1 MPLESVEEVPCKSLI
16 NRVYGNSLPFR
27 WSINPYRGCQHACVY
42 CFARGT
48 HEFLGYD
55 GGRQFDTRIIV
66 KINAPEVLR
75 EELKRPNW
83 RREIIALG
91 TACDPYEPAERRY
104 EVTRRIVEA
113 LRDAANPVSITTKS
127 VMIRRDIDIL
137 SELAQIAKVRVNF
150 SVGSLD
156 DRVWQKTEPG
166 TPRPIRRMEA
176 MQALVEAGI
185 PAGVLMA
192 PIIPVLSDSTE
203 SMETVVKA
211 AAEHK
216 AQFLGA
222 NVLHLKPGSKEW
234 FMPFLREAHPHLL
247 PEYHRLYGGA
257 YAPKQYT
264 EQVMAKI
271 DELRNRWGLHDRGTL
286 LQGQQKGQ
294 LALAFA

>member
-1 MPLESVEEVPCKSLI
+1 MPLESVEEIPCKSLI
-16 NRVYGNSLPFR
+16 NRVYGERIPFR
-27 WSINPYRGCQHACVY
+27 WTINPYRGCQHACVY

-75 EELKRPNW
+75 KELKRAGW
-83 RREIIALG
+83 RRELIALG

-104 EVTRRIVEA
+104 EITRRILEA
-113 LRDAANPVSITTKS
+113 LRDAANPVAITTKS
-127 VMIRRDIDIL
+127 VMVRRDIDVL
-137 SELAQIAKVRVNF
+137 GALAQTARVRVNF
-150 SVGSLD
+150 SVGSMD

-166 TPRPIRRMEA
+166 TPRPLRRLEA

-192 PIIPVLSDSTE
+192 PIIPALSDSEE
-203 SMETVVKA
+203 SMEAVVA
-211 AAEHK
+211 AAVEHK

-222 NVLHLKPGSKEW
+222 NVLHLRPGSREW

-247 PEYHRLYGGA
+247 PQYRRLYRGA
-257 YAPKQYT
+257 YAPERYT
-264 EQVMAKI
+264 EEVMAKI
-271 DELRNRWGLHDRGTL
+271 DELRSRYGLHERGAMT
-286 LQGQQKGQ
+286 QGEERGQ
-294 LALAFA
+294 LALALG